1 MAKSKKT
8 QSPSQ
13 ETVTEAMQI
22 ARATQRPGQTKE
34 QTKLIAMGIQK
45 GIDQYKKQHKAKL
58 REMDKRKK
66 QKEQRSKLSDA
77 EVDTQADSA
86 DGMQQST
93 KPILPWVLLTVSW
106 LMFASYLVFSLF
118 YQA

>member
-8 QSPSQ
+8 QPPSQ

-66 QKEQRSKLSDA
+66 KEQRSKLDDT
-77 EVDTQADSA
+77 EINTQADSP
-86 DGMQQST
+86 DGTQQST
-93 KPILPWVLLTVSW
+93 KPILPWVLLTASW
-106 LMFASYLVFSLF
+106 LLFAAYLVFSQF
-118 YQA
+118 YTA